1 MMDKSHIS
9 KAALWAY
16 ISKTADPDTIR
27 KVELWKDSS
36 EYDKELFSQITAI
49 YLNTKEYPVSVE
61 DAKNRFLR
69 YPRNTKQKTV
79 SKVYKLLKYA
89 AMIAIIVTAAY
100 TYQQFSESTSQL
112 ISEETSF
119 GENKQL
125 KLPDGSVV
133 WLNASTLLSYEGN
146 TPRTISLEGEAFF
159 EVAKDTAHP
168 FTVTTSDGLKI
179 EALGT
184 SFNVKS
190 YSNTSIVE
198 TKLLTGKVAITSD
211 KYLKERVLLAPD
223 EKVIFDRNSK
233 QFFKQ
238 DMVKREGRIA
248 WREGKIEFENQSFRE
263 IANDLYVQYQV
274 KLVFKNDEVANSKFT
289 GVFDKNTPIRE
300 ILEILKTSKDF
311 DYHLIT
317 ETDEWVIK

>member
-1 MMDKSHIS
+1 MDKSHIS
-9 KAALWAY
+9 KAELWAY
-16 ISKTADPDTIR
+16 ISKTADQETIR

-36 EYDKELFSQITAI
+36 EYDEELFSQLTAI

-69 YPRNTKQKTV
+69 ASKNTKQKRV
-79 SKVYKLLKYA
+79 SRAVTLLKYA
-89 AMIAIIVTAAY
+89 AMIAVIVAVGY

-112 ISEETSF
+112 IVEETSF

-125 KLPDGSVV
+125 NLPDGSVV
-133 WLNASTLLSYEGN
+133 WLNASTQLSYESN

-198 TKLLTGKVAITSD
+198 TKLLTGKVAVTSAE
-211 KYLKERVLLAPD
+211 YLKGRILLLPD
-223 EKVIFDRNSK
+223 EKVVFDRNSK
-233 QFFKQ
+233 QFSKQ
-238 DMVKREGRIA
+238 DMGEREGRIA
-248 WREGKIEFENQSFRE
+248 WREGKIEFANQSFRE
-263 IANDLYVQYQV
+263 IANDLYMQYQV
-274 KLVFKNDEVANSKFT
+274 KLVFENDEIANSKFT
-289 GVFDKNTPIRE
+289 GVFDKNTPVSE

-311 DYHLIT
+311 NYHLNT
-317 ETDEWVIK
+317 EADEWVIK